1 MKELR
6 REESSRDPDPE
17 RVKELDEQ
25 IDPRYQYLGAPV
37 LTEIVRS
44 DERFYSLR
52 RHLSNEVLAD
62 FEEPGKDPGTI
73 VQPDLLKRL
82 VREIDRIESE
92 WNLA

>member
-1 MKELR
+1 
-6 REESSRDPDPE
+6 
-17 RVKELDEQ
+17 
-25 IDPRYQYLGAPV
+25 
-37 LTEIVRS
+37 
-44 DERFYSLR
+44 
-52 RHLSNEVLAD
+52 VLAD